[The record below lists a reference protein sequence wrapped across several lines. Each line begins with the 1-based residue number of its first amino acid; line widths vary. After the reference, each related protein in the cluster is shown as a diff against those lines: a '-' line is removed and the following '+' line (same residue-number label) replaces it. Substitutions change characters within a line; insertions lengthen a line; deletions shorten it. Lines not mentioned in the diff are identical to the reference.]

1 MKAPEHLQRGRL
13 NIGLIVFSAITVSA
27 VVAGTILW
35 LHQARDRN
43 QLEVQQEHLSDL
55 RTSELFRPT
64 PEQEQS
70 ETIITEEGSDN
81 AYPEE
86 TAPPSPT
93 VYEMLP
99 EYQAMY
105 EENHDM
111 VGWLS
116 IDGTMIDYPVMQ
128 TPEDEDYYLDKGFD
142 KQPNSN
148 GCLILGAACSAG
160 IGTRE
165 QGYENGS
172 GPSTNLIIHGHTM
185 QSGMMFGNLPLY
197 EDHDYA
203 SEHSTICFDSLY
215 EHREYEVIA
224 AFYSQVYY
232 KDQDVFKYYQF
243 VQADTQE
250 DFDNWYD
257 NIKALAL
264 YDTGVT
270 AAFGDE
276 FITLS
281 CCSYQV
287 EDGRFVVV
295 GKRIV

>member
-1 MKAPEHLQRGRL
+1 MKTPEHLRRGRL

-27 VVAGTILW
+27 VVAGTLLW
-35 LHQARDRN
+35 LRQAEDRRS
-43 QLEVQQEHLSDL
+43 LEAQQEHL
-55 RTSELFRPT
+55 TELIVNETIPPT
-64 PEQEQS
+64 PRQEQA
-70 ETIITEEGSDN
+70 D
-81 AYPEE
+81 
-86 TAPPSPT
+86 TASASMEALPSPT
-93 VYEMLP
+93 QTGSEILP
-99 EYQAMY
+99 AYRAMF
-105 EENHDM
+105 EENPDM
-111 VGWLS
+111 IGWLS
-116 IDGTMIDYPVMQ
+116 IDGTVIDYPVMQ

-165 QGYENGS
+165 QGYEDGS
-172 GPSTNLIIHGHTM
+172 APSTNLIIHGHTM

-257 NIKALAL
+257 NIKVLAL

-270 AAFGDE
+270 AVFGDE

-281 CCSYQV
+281 CCSYHV

>member
-1 MKAPEHLQRGRL
+1 MKAPEHLRRGRL

-27 VVAGTILW
+27 VVAGTLLW
-35 LHQARDRN
+35 LRQAEDRRS
-43 QLEVQQEHLSDL
+43 LEAQQEHLS
-55 RTSELFRPT
+55 ELIVNETIPPT
-64 PEQEQS
+64 PRQEQTDMAS
-70 ETIITEEGSDN
+70 ASMEVLPSLAQTGCEILP
-81 AYPEE
+81 AYR
-86 TAPPSPT
+86 
-93 VYEMLP
+93 VMV
-99 EYQAMY
+99 
-105 EENHDM
+105 EENPDM
-111 VGWLS
+111 IGWLS
-116 IDGTMIDYPVMQ
+116 IDGTVIDYPVMQ
-128 TPEDEDYYLDKGFD
+128 TPEDEDYYLDKSFD
-142 KQPNSN
+142 RQPNSN

-165 QGYENGS
+165 DGYENGS
-172 GPSTNLIIHGHTM
+172 PPSTNLIIHGHTM
-185 QSGMMFGNLPLY
+185 ESGMMFGELSLY
-197 EDHDYA
+197 EDQEYA
-203 SEHSTICFDSLY
+203 SDHNTIYFDSLY
-215 EHREYEVIA
+215 EYREYEVIA

-257 NIKALAL
+257 NIKALSL

>member
-1 MKAPEHLQRGRL
+1 MKVPEHLRRGRL

-27 VVAGTILW
+27 VVAGTLLW
-35 LHQARDRN
+35 LRQAEDRRS
-43 QLEVQQEHLSDL
+43 LEAQQEHLS
-55 RTSELFRPT
+55 ELIVNETIPPT
-64 PEQEQS
+64 PQQEQA
-70 ETIITEEGSDN
+70 D
-81 AYPEE
+81 
-86 TAPPSPT
+86 TASASMEVLPSPAQT
-93 VYEMLP
+93 GCEILP
-99 EYQAMY
+99 AYRAMF
-105 EENHDM
+105 EENPDM
-111 VGWLS
+111 IGWLS
-116 IDGTMIDYPVMQ
+116 IDGTVIDYPVMQ

-165 QGYENGS
+165 QGYEDGS
-172 GPSTNLIIHGHTM
+172 APSTNLIIHGHTM

-215 EHREYEVIA
+215 EHREYEIIA

-232 KDQDVFKYYQF
+232 KDQDIFKYYQF

-257 NIKALAL
+257 NIKALSL

-295 GKRIV
+295 GKRIA

>member
-1 MKAPEHLQRGRL
+1 MKAPEHLRRGRL
-13 NIGLIVFSAITVSA
+13 NIGLTVFSAITVSA

-35 LHQARDRN
+35 LHQVEDKNR
-43 QLEVQQEHLSDL
+43 LEAQQAHL
-55 RTSELFRPT
+55 TELLM
-64 PEQEQS
+64 S
-70 ETIITEEGSDN
+70 ETIQPALQQERADTVSMEAGS
-81 AYPEE
+81 E
-86 TAPPSPT
+86 TVQLDALPSPDQT
-93 VYEMLP
+93 SCEILP
-99 EYQAMY
+99 AYRAMF
-105 EENHDM
+105 EENPDM
-111 VGWLS
+111 IGWLS
-116 IDGTMIDYPVMQ
+116 IDGTVIDYPVMQ

-165 QGYENGS
+165 QGYEDGS
-172 GPSTNLIIHGHTM
+172 APSTNLIIHGHTM